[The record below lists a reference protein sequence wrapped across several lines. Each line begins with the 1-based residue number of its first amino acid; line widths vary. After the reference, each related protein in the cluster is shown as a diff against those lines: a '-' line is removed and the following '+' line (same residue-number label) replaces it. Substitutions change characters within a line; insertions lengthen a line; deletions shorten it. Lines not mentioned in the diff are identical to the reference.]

1 LEHRV
6 KVELL
11 IKVCVAEVFDILAQ
25 VAEEEDIL
33 FSNLTGDLGL
43 RVSHIQLQAASTLL
57 TSMFAPSQVPMMRPP
72 FSTNFMLLSES
83 Q

>member
-11 IKVCVAEVFDILAQ
+11 VEVCVAEVFDILAQ
-25 VAEEEDIL
+25 VAEEEDVL

-43 RVSHIQLQAASTLL
+43 RVSYIQFQAEMILP